1 LSPLVPDPTP
11 NPRRDVSSPDAKA
24 RRFGRA
30 VILLG
35 AVAAVILI
43 ALFISPKSAPRPQPQ
58 AIGGSSSR

>member
-1 LSPLVPDPTP
+1 MPDPIP
-11 NPRRDVSSPDAKA
+11 NPGRDFKAPDAKA

-43 ALFISPKSAPRPQPQ
+43 ALFISPKSEPRPQPP
-58 AIGGSSSR
+58 AASDAAVR

>member
-1 LSPLVPDPTP
+1 MSDPTP
-11 NPRRDVSSPDAKA
+11 NPGPDPKA

-43 ALFISPKSAPRPQPQ
+43 ALFISPKSEPRPQP
-58 AIGGSSSR
+58 ATARGVSAR

>member
-1 LSPLVPDPTP
+1 MPDPTP
-11 NPRRDVSSPDAKA
+11 DLGPDAKA

-43 ALFISPKSAPRPQPQ
+43 ALFISPKSEPRPQPVM
-58 AIGGSSSR
+58 ATGAAER